1 MSLADKPVY
10 PNIQTIEPKYFQGE
24 PYGYQIDGDGGLT
37 YKQWLVGMLASNPE
51 SFLNSRR
58 DGRMPIEGIANY
70 LSDLADAIIK
80 ELEKQ

>member
-1 MSLADKPVY
+1 MSLADKSLNPITSDVLGTL
-10 PNIQTIEPKYFQGE
+10 NLEKDEPKFYFG
-24 PYGYQIDGDGGLT
+24 IT

-58 DGRMPIEGIANY
+58 DNSMPAEGIANY
-70 LSDLADAIIK
+70 LLDLVDAIIQ